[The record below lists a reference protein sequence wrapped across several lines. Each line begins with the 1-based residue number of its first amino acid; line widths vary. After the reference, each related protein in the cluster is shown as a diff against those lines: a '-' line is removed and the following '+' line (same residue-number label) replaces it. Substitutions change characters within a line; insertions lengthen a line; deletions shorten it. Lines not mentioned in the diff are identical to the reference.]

1 MKAVKS
7 MQATISSF
15 VLSKTARAMTNLAFQ
30 AVAVDIDGT
39 LLNDAKEIPL
49 ANKAA
54 LTEFRAAGGTVIL
67 VSGRLPISVC
77 WHAELLE
84 LDAPFIAMN
93 GAYTGQGRKMLTG
106 KTFATSSVLQF
117 LALCRQKQLYCH
129 IYTNN
134 DMYYDTPDQ
143 WNEDWTQRNFAWLEG
158 QPRRTTRYVSDKDI
172 CLGRRVADL
181 SDFVNDEGPDVYKL
195 AVFAEHSLQD
205 EWQAFELLP
214 EMSVTSSDL
223 SYNLEIMPAG
233 VSKGSALLALANRLG
248 IAAASI
254 LAIGDNYNDIS
265 MLQAAG
271 FGVAMGNA
279 PKAVQ
284 RQAKQITSS
293 NNEAGVAAA
302 VLRWAYAR

>member
-1 MKAVKS
+1 
-7 MQATISSF
+7 MQAAISSS
-15 VLSKTARAMTNLAFQ
+15 VLNQTARAMTNLAFQ

-39 LLNDAKEIPL
+39 LLNDAKEIPI
-49 ANKAA
+49 ANKTA
-54 LTEFRAAGGTVIL
+54 LTDFRTAGGTVIL
-67 VSGRLPISVC
+67 ISGRLPISVC

-84 LDAPFIAMN
+84 LDAPYIAMN
-93 GAYTGQGRKMLTG
+93 GAYSGQGRKMLTG
-106 KTFATSSVLQF
+106 KTFSASSVLQF

-143 WNEDWTQRNFAWLEG
+143 WNQDWTQRNFAWLEG
-158 QPRRTTRYVSDKDI
+158 QPRRTAKYLSDKDV
-172 CLGRRVADL
+172 CLGRRVTDL
-181 SDFVNDEGPDVYKL
+181 AGFVQNERPDIYKL

-205 EWQAFELLP
+205 EWQAFEVLP

-223 SYNLEIMPAG
+223 SYNLEITPAG
-233 VSKGSALLALANRLG
+233 VSKGSALLALADRLG

-254 LAIGDNYNDIS
+254 LAIGDNYNDLS

-271 FGVAMGNA
+271 LGVAMGNA
-279 PKAVQ
+279 PEAVQ
-284 RQAKQITSS
+284 RQAKQVTRS

-302 VLRWAYAR
+302 VLRWAYVR